1 MYVERDI
8 TGKFGTVSSSYLISA
23 LVGPRQAGKTTL
35 LKELV
40 KSRSVPYLMFDD
52 PDVRG
57 LFDEDIKKFES
68 QYLEGFDL
76 AVLDEVQYGKDA
88 GGKLKYLADKGRKLW
103 ITSSSQALLAKDV
116 LSWLVGRATIMRLC
130 PFSFNE
136 FMRAKSQK
144 EHTEAIIKRLVWE
157 HMVYGG
163 YPKVA
168 TTEGVDMKKTL
179 LRDLYELMVLKDVA
193 KTFSIDDIGSLER
206 FVRYLSHSI
215 GNVLVYGKAA
225 NDMGM
230 SFQTVKKY
238 LDAMERSYL
247 ICRVEPFFSNKLK
260 EVTKQPKIYFVDTG
274 LRNAIANDF
283 PQDMSERGK
292 LFENYVF
299 SELLKLGFNVKYWQT
314 KAKAEVDFVLE
325 NDGAPIPIEVK
336 LSPSPGKIERS
347 MRSFIEAYRPKLAV
361 VVSYNGRS
369 GEIQVEG
376 CRVVFTD
383 VPGLALLLGG
393 GGK

>member
-8 TGKFGTVSSSYLISA
+8 REKFVSASSVYSIAA

-40 KSRSVPYLMFDD
+40 KGRNAPYLMFDD

-68 QYLEGFDL
+68 QYLEGSGL

-88 GGKLKYLADKGRKLW
+88 GAKLKYLADRGRTLW
-103 ITSSSQALLAKDV
+103 ITSSSQTLLSKDV
-116 LSWLVGRATIMRLC
+116 LSWLVGRATIMRLY
-130 PFSFNE
+130 PFSFSE
-136 FMRAKSQK
+136 FMRAKGQK
-144 EHTEAIIKRLVWE
+144 EHTEAIIRRLVWE
-157 HMVYGG
+157 HIVYGG

-168 TTEGVDMKKTL
+168 TTEGTDMKKTI

-206 FVRYLSHSI
+206 FVRYLTHSI

-225 NDMGM
+225 SDMGL

-247 ICRVEPFFSNKLK
+247 ICRVGPFFSNKLK
-260 EVTKQPKIYFVDTG
+260 EVTKQPKIYFADTG

-299 SELLKLGFNVKYWQT
+299 SELLKLGFTVKYWQT

-325 NDGAPIPIEVK
+325 TDGVPIPIEVK
-336 LSPSPGKIERS
+336 LSPTNGKIERS
-347 MRSFIEAYRPKLAV
+347 LRSFIDAYRPKLAL
-361 VVSYNGRS
+361 VVSYNGS
-369 GEIQVEG
+369 PGETRVGG

-383 VPGLALLLGG
+383 VPGLARHLGG
-393 GGK
+393 AKK